1 MHNGACFDELERRS
15 LLRRTM
21 RNALASSRVRNSGM
35 LIFCFSDGVEVNR
48 SSADESIRT

>member
-1 MHNGACFDELERRS
+1 MHNGTCLDELQRRS

-21 RNALASSRVRNSGM
+21 RKALVSSRVRNSGM
-35 LIFCFSDGVEVNR
+35 LIFCFSDGVEDNR